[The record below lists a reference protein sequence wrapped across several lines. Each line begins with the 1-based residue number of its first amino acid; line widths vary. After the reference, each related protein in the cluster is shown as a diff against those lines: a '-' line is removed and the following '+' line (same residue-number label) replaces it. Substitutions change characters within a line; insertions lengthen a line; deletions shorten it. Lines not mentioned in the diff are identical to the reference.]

1 MASETSRSDS
11 IGKCRC
17 TEASDEE
24 VLGKGET
31 IIHYAA
37 SMVGEESDRAV

>member
-1 MASETSRSDS
+1 MTSEVNKSDS
-11 IGKCRC
+11 IGTRRC
-17 TEASDEE
+17 TGASDEE

-37 SMVGEESDRAV
+37 SRVGERSNGAV